1 MDTHSTGSGRPHDD
15 EVVPRP
21 EAVAGSAGTGDDAAG
36 VRAEPAPDKRGVW
49 RPARLRRASQQAEPG
64 DAQVRGSG
72 GPPTRTLALAGAAL
86 VVAVAALAASVVYAV
101 HSFGVVTPVSASAD
115 RDSAVAAA
123 RSVAATMTT
132 VKGGDPDATLKA
144 WQGVITGGL
153 ADQYAKQEPQLKQRI
168 QQSTGSVSSAV
179 TNATLSEF
187 NHPAGTAA
195 ALVFVDTTL
204 ADPKAAPP
212 ASAAPSAAQPAPSA
226 QPPPSAQP
234 APSGQ
239 PAPSAQ
245 PTPSAQPGA
254 APGAAE
260 PQKQRLALTM
270 SLNRTAEGWKASD
283 LTPVDPAKAGQ

>member
-1 MDTHSTGSGRPHDD
+1 
-15 EVVPRP
+15 
-21 EAVAGSAGTGDDAAG
+21 
-36 VRAEPAPDKRGVW
+36 
-49 RPARLRRASQQAEPG
+49 
-64 DAQVRGSG
+64 
-72 GPPTRTLALAGAAL
+72 
-86 VVAVAALAASVVYAV
+86 VVYAV

-179 TNATLSEF
+179 TNAALSEF
-187 NHPAGTAA
+187 NHAAGTAA

-212 ASAAPSAAQPAPSA
+212 ASAAPSAAQPAPS
-226 QPPPSAQP
+226 
-234 APSGQ
+234 GQ

-245 PTPSAQPGA
+245 PTPNAQ
-254 APGAAE
+254 PGAAE

-270 SLNRTAEGWKASD
+270 SLNRTAQGWKASD
-283 LTPVDPAKAGQ
+283 LTPVDPAKVGQ

>member
-15 EVVPRP
+15 EVSLRS
-21 EAVAGSAGTGDDAAG
+21 EAVVGSAGTGDDAAR
-36 VRAEPAPDKRGVW
+36 VRAEPAPDTRGTR
-49 RPARLRRASQQAEPG
+49 RPRRATRQEGQAEPG
-64 DAQVRGSG
+64 DAPVRGS
-72 GPPTRTLALAGAAL
+72 GPPTRTVALAGAVL

-101 HSFGVVTPVSASAD
+101 HSFGAVTPVSASAD

-179 TNATLSEF
+179 TNAALSEF
-187 NHPAGTAA
+187 NHAAGTAA

-226 QPPPSAQP
+226 QPG
-234 APSGQ
+234 PSGQ

-245 PTPSAQPGA
+245 PGNGAQPGA

-270 SLNRTAEGWKASD
+270 SLNRTAQGWKASD
-283 LTPVDPAKAGQ
+283 LTPVDPAKVGR